1 MDIKESVNSC
11 KIHGTDSIDYVE
23 GDPDE
28 LYDQQDI
35 DKFWETE
42 ASGLSSQIT
51 DVQGRLRQNVSF
63 WKDILHA
70 PAPVIDCI
78 ENGYR
83 LPLKFLPPPS

>member
-1 MDIKESVNSC
+1 M
-11 KIHGTDSIDYVE
+11 E

-28 LYDQQDI
+28 LYDQKDV

-70 PAPVIDCI
+70 PAPVIRRLHR
-78 ENGYR
+78 EW
-83 LPLKFLPPPS
+83 LPLAPKVPSSPS